1 MNTMHLRYA
10 VEIEKT
16 GSISQAAN
24 NLFMSQPN
32 LSKAIKELEAALHI
46 TIFQRSS
53 KGVTPTPKGRQFL
66 ISAKRILRELDEMEA
81 LGREQDRR
89 VSFKTSVLP
98 ASYIVYGFTRFL
110 DRLDVHESLDIDF
123 REATSAD
130 VLSAVEH
137 GSSNSGIIR
146 TRVEDWHYAER
157 MLEEKSLRCDNI
169 WEFSPLL
176 LFSEH
181 HPLAG
186 KQELTVADLVPYLQI
201 RNRDLL
207 RESAIP
213 GMEALTEHDQ
223 KLAMK
228 IYDRHSQMHFLQR
241 MEGTYMWTSPLPE
254 ALLKENGLVQRPCRD
269 NPLRCVDMMI
279 YGSEYEPGPLD
290 RMFLTELT
298 QIRRELASLRRR

>member
-32 LSKAIKELEAALHI
+32 LSKAIKELETALHI

-81 LGREQDRR
+81 LGRPEDAR
-89 VSFKTSVLP
+89 VSFKISVLP

-110 DRLDVHESLDIDF
+110 DRLDVRESLDIDF
-123 REATSAD
+123 REATSVD
-130 VLSAVEH
+130 VMSAVEH
-137 GSSNSGIIR
+137 GVSNSGIIR

-157 MLEEKSLRCDNI
+157 LLEEKGLRCDNI

-176 LFSEH
+176 LFSEQ
-181 HPLAG
+181 HPLAH
-186 KQELTVADLVPYLQI
+186 KSELSTADLAPYLLI

-207 RESAIP
+207 REAAIP
-213 GMEALTEHDQ
+213 ALDGGADADQ
-223 KLAMK
+223 RLALK
-228 IYDRHSQMHFLQR
+228 VYDRHSQMHFLQK
-241 MEGTYMWTSPLPE
+241 MDGAYMWTSPLPE
-254 ALLKENGLVQRPCRD
+254 ALLAESGLVQRPCVD

-279 YGSEYEPGPLD
+279 YASEYEPGQLD

-298 QIRRELASLRRR
+298 QIRRELAAMRRK